1 MNSQHRDELF
11 KMKNLGLHLIQNPN
25 GSFSFVGRVPCQL
38 GFVTKGG
45 NMVTN
50 EEVES
55 QLRLPASYRTIK
67 SRSFTSEHEAWSEAA
82 RLGFIKVKS

>member
-1 MNSQHRDELF
+1 
-11 KMKNLGLHLIQNPN
+11 MKNLGLHLIQNPS
-25 GSFSFVGRVPCQL
+25 GTFSFVGCVPCQL
-38 GFVTKGG
+38 GFVTKAG

-67 SRSFTSEHEAWSEAA
+67 SRSFQTEDSAWQEAA
-82 RLGFIKVKS
+82 RLGFVKSGAI

>member
-1 MNSQHRDELF
+1 
-11 KMKNLGLHLIQNPN
+11 MKHNLHVIENPS
-25 GSFSFVGRVPCQL
+25 GTYRFVGSVPCQL
-38 GFVTKGG
+38 GFVTKAG

-67 SRSFTSEHEAWSEAA
+67 SRSFQTEVEAWDEAA
-82 RLGFIKVKS
+82 RLGFVTKEVI

>member
-1 MNSQHRDELF
+1 MYQLN
-11 KMKNLGLHLIQNPN
+11 LIQNPS
-25 GSFSFVGRVPCQL
+25 GTYSFVGSVPCQL
-38 GFVTKGG
+38 GFVTKAG

-67 SRSFTSEHEAWSEAA
+67 TRVFQSENEAWFEAT
-82 RLGFIKVKS
+82 RLGYIKSENK

>member
-1 MNSQHRDELF
+1 
-11 KMKNLGLHLIQNPN
+11 MKDLGLHLIELPSGNF
-25 GSFSFVGRVPCQL
+25 GFVGRVPCQL
-38 GFVTKGG
+38 GFVTKAG

-67 SRSFTSEHEAWSEAA
+67 TRSFASENEAWREAA
-82 RLGFIKVKS
+82 RLGFAMTEVVNE